1 LLSANHMT
9 SQHGQ
14 NGAGSGAGWRRRIV
28 RPLAGYRSIDWYL
41 RLLVIST
48 LAPAFA
54 FSAYLLWTF
63 ISFERRSYEQRLEQS
78 AVDLARDIDRDVEGL
93 IVKVS
98 TLATSPSLH
107 RGDLAE
113 FYAQATEVAVH
124 DSNIVVLDLSLQQ
137 ILNTLVPY
145 GTALPKSGDPQTA
158 LRAIATKSPQV
169 SDLFTGPVAG
179 NLRLNVIVPVLRQ
192 DEVRFVLLL
201 SFLPDRMLQL
211 MQGQRLPHGW
221 VTTLSDRQGKVIA
234 RSELNE
240 RFFGT
245 TLSPDLLT
253 ARSEPGI
260 SPAKDL
266 DGTPVLR
273 VVARTTFGWLVAETV
288 QQGLIDA
295 AARAA
300 IRNAVIGGAG
310 LLLLSL
316 LCAYAISRALRVPI
330 GALAKQAEALGRGE
344 KLPPI
349 DTPIHEIGIVA
360 AALSA
365 AEADLRERARQR
377 DEADRALRL
386 NQAQFQAILD
396 HAPVLVFVKD
406 LAGNYTFVNRAAET
420 WAGASVRPAV
430 GQTARDIMSKE
441 GADEVAQADA
451 KVVATKAPLQRE
463 MALETPIGR
472 RTMLSVKFPLLD
484 AANSVSAV
492 GTIVTDVTDQKHA
505 EAQLSQAQRME
516 AVGQLTGGVAH
527 DFNNM
532 LTAIL
537 LNADVLATHVQDDG
551 LRQLAE
557 AMRRAAEHGADLTR
571 RLLAFGRRQTLLPR
585 PTDINELLADM
596 VPLMERTLG
605 EHIEIKLARG
615 ADLWPATVDRGQLES
630 AVLNLAVNARD
641 AMPNGGRLTIETAN
655 AELDESYAS
664 SNPDVRAGSY
674 VMIAISDSG
683 SGMSPDVL
691 ARVFEPFFTTKDV
704 GQGTGLGLSMVYGF
718 IKQSEGHVRIY
729 SEVGVGTVVR
739 LYLPRSRDVAVPAV
753 AAPAALPTGTETI
766 LLVEDNSLVRTFAS
780 AQLAALGYRV
790 VAAEDARRALEMV
803 EHGCAPDLL
812 FTDVIMPGGMNGRE
826 LAEQLRR
833 RRPGLKVLYTSGYAH
848 GAMTGEAA
856 GAAPVTHLLG
866 KPYRRRDLATKV
878 REALDETAAA

>member
-9 SQHGQ
+9 SHHGQ
-14 NGAGSGAGWRRRIV
+14 NGAGSGAGWRRRIFQ
-28 RPLAGYRSIDWYL
+28 PLEGHRSIDWYL

-54 FSAYLLWTF
+54 FSAYLLWNF
-63 ISFERRSYEQRLEQS
+63 ISFERRSYEQQLQQS
-78 AVDLARDIDRDVEGL
+78 AIDLASDIDRDLEGM
-93 IVKVS
+93 IVKLS

-107 RGDLAE
+107 RRDLAE
-113 FYAQATEVAVH
+113 FHAQATAAVH

-137 ILNTLVPY
+137 IVNTLVPY
-145 GTALPKSGDPQTA
+145 GTALPKTGDPETA
-158 LRAIATKSPQV
+158 LRAIASKSPQV
-169 SDLFTGPVAG
+169 SDLFTGAVAG
-179 NLRLNVIVPVLRQ
+179 DLRLNVVVPVLQ
-192 DEVRFVLLL
+192 QGEVRFILLM
-201 SFLPDRMLQL
+201 SFFPDRMLQL
-211 MQGQRLPHGW
+211 MPGERLPHGW
-221 VTTLSDRQGKVIA
+221 VSTLSDRRGKVIA
-234 RSELNE
+234 RSELHE

-253 ARSEPGI
+253 ARGEPVI

-273 VVARTTFGWLVAETV
+273 VVAPTKAGWFVAATV
-288 QQGLIDA
+288 QQGLVDA

-300 IRNAVIGGAG
+300 IRNAVIGGIG

-316 LCAYAISRALRVPI
+316 LCAYAISRRLRVPI
-330 GALAKQAEALGRGE
+330 EALAKQAGALGRGE
-344 KLPPI
+344 KLAPI
-349 DTPIHEIGIVA
+349 DTPIREIGIVT

-365 AEADLRERARQR
+365 AEAGLRERARQR
-377 DEADRALRL
+377 DEADAALRI
-386 NQAQFQAILD
+386 NQAQFQAIMD

-406 LAGNYTFVNRAAET
+406 LAGNYTFVNRVAET
-420 WAGASVRPAV
+420 WVGASIRPAV

-441 GADEVAQADA
+441 GADEVALADA
-451 KVVATKAPLQRE
+451 KVIATKAPLQRE
-463 MALETPIGR
+463 MTVETPTGR

-484 AANSVSAV
+484 AINSVSAI
-492 GTIVTDVTDQKHA
+492 GTIVTDITDQKHS

-537 LNADVLATHVQDDG
+537 LNADVLATHIQDDS

-571 RLLAFGRRQTLLPR
+571 RLLAFGRRQTLLPQ
-585 PTDINELLADM
+585 PTDINELLSEM

-630 AVLNLAVNARD
+630 AVLNLGVNSRD

-655 AELDESYAS
+655 AEFDENYAS
-664 SNPDVRAGSY
+664 SNPDVPAGSY
-674 VMIAISDSG
+674 VMIAIADSG
-683 SGMSPDVL
+683 SGMAPDVL

-704 GQGTGLGLSMVYGF
+704 GKGTGLGLSMVYGF

-739 LYLPRSRDVAVPAV
+739 LYLPRSRDAAVPAI
-753 AAPAALPTGTETI
+753 AAPVKLANGTETI
-766 LLVEDNSLVRTFAS
+766 LLVEDDALVRTYAS

-790 VAAEDARRALEMV
+790 VAAEDARRAIEMV

-812 FTDVIMPGGMNGRE
+812 FTDMIMPGGMNGRE
-826 LAEQLRR
+826 LAEQLCRR
-833 RRPGLKVLYTSGYAH
+833 HPGLKVLYTSGYAH
-848 GAMTGEAA
+848 GAMNGEAA
-856 GAAPVTHLLG
+856 GAAQVTHLLG
-866 KPYRRRDLATKV
+866 KPYGRRDLATKV
-878 REALDETAAA
+878 REVLDEPLAA

>member
-1 LLSANHMT
+1 MT
-9 SQHGQ
+9 SHHGQ
-14 NGAGSGAGWRRRIV
+14 NGTGSGAGWRRRIFQ
-28 RPLAGYRSIDWYL
+28 PWEGQRSIDWYL

-48 LAPAFA
+48 LVPAFA

-63 ISFERRSYEQRLEQS
+63 ISFERRSYEQRLQQS
-78 AVDLARDIDRDVEGL
+78 AIDLARDIDRDLEGL

-107 RGDLAE
+107 RRDLAE
-113 FYAQATEVAVH
+113 FYAQATEAAVH

-137 ILNTLVPY
+137 LANTLVPY
-145 GTALPKSGDPQTA
+145 GTALPKSGDPETA

-169 SDLFTGPVAG
+169 SNLFTGPVAR
-179 NLRLNVIVPVLRQ
+179 NVRLNVIVPVLQ
-192 DEVRFVLLL
+192 QGEVRLVLLL
-201 SFLPDRMLQL
+201 SFRPDRMLQL
-211 MQGQRLPHGW
+211 MRGEGLPQGW
-221 VTTLSDRQGKVIA
+221 VSTLSDRRGRVIA

-253 ARSEPGI
+253 APSEPVI
-260 SPAKDL
+260 SPAKEL

-273 VVARTTFGWLVAETV
+273 VVAPTKVGWLVATTV
-288 QQGLIDA
+288 QEGLIDA

-300 IRNAVIGGAG
+300 IRNAVIGGISV
-310 LLLLSL
+310 LLLSL
-316 LCAYAISRALRVPI
+316 LCAYAMSRRLRVPI
-330 GALAKQAEALGRGE
+330 EALAKQAGALGRGE
-344 KLPPI
+344 KLAPI
-349 DTPIHEIGIVA
+349 DTPIREIGIVT

-365 AEADLRERARQR
+365 AEAGLRERARQR

-386 NQAQFQAILD
+386 NQARFQAILD
-396 HAPVLVFVKD
+396 RAPVLVFVKD
-406 LAGNYTFVNRAAET
+406 LAGTYTFVNRAAET
-420 WAGASVRPAV
+420 WAGATIRPAV
-430 GQTARDIMSKE
+430 GQTARDIMSKD
-441 GADEVAQADA
+441 GADEVALADA
-451 KVVATKAPLQRE
+451 KVIATKAPLQRE
-463 MALETPIGR
+463 MTIETPIGR

-484 AANSVSAV
+484 AADKVSAV
-492 GTIVTDVTDQKHA
+492 GTIVTDITDQKHA

-585 PTDINELLADM
+585 PTDINELLSDM

-615 ADLWPATVDRGQLES
+615 TDLWPATVDRGPLES

-655 AELDESYAS
+655 AELDEAYAS

-674 VMIAISDSG
+674 VMIAIADSG
-683 SGMSPDVL
+683 SGMAPDVL
-691 ARVFEPFFTTKDV
+691 ARVYEPFFTTKDV
-704 GQGTGLGLSMVYGF
+704 GKGTGLGLSMVYGF

-739 LYLPRSRDVAVPAV
+739 LYLPRSLDVAVPAV
-753 AAPAALPTGTETI
+753 AAPVELPTGNETI
-766 LLVEDNSLVRTFAS
+766 LLVEDDALVRAFAS

-790 VAAEDARRALEMV
+790 AAAEHARRAIEMV

-812 FTDVIMPGGMNGRE
+812 FTDMIMPGGMNGRE
-826 LAEQLRR
+826 LAEQLRQR
-833 RRPGLKVLYTSGYAH
+833 HPGLKVLYTSGYAH
-848 GAMTGEAA
+848 NAMTGEAT
-856 GAAPVTHLLG
+856 GAAGVTHLLG
-866 KPYRRRDLATKV
+866 KPYRRRDLAAKV
-878 REALDETAAA
+878 REVLDEPAAA